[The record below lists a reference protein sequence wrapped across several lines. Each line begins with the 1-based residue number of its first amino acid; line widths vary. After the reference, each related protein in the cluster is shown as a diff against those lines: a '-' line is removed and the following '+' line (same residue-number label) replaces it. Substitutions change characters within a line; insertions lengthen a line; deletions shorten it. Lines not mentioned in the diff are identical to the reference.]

1 MAALVEDKTQA
12 EKMASFGFSAVDI
25 GAAAATVDAADG
37 ATESAEIDLALDS
50 MNIIKDSLCMA
61 CGGSGET
68 RLMLTKIPLF
78 RELILSSFHCD
89 DCGERNTEVQF
100 GGETQEKGCR
110 YELEVSSR
118 ADLDRQVVKSE
129 SARIV
134 VPALE
139 LEIPAATQRG
149 VVTTVEGV
157 LSRAAS
163 ELMALQPQRLAADV
177 DVGLKVQRVI
187 DDLMDYAAGEALPFS
202 LIVEDPAGNSF
213 VQPLREK
220 DDQLTTSHYDRS
232 DADMVALG
240 FREGGA
246 APVAGD
252 VDAGARGAPAA
263 KTVEG
268 VEGMLAGGEVMNF
281 SVPCPHCGAAGEE
294 HMCVTK
300 IPYFKECVIMSFTCE
315 KCGYRNSE
323 VKGGGAVP
331 KLGCAA
337 TLTCVDAGDLSRDIL
352 KSDTAY
358 VAIPE
363 LDLEL
368 AHGSL
373 GSVYTTVEGCLEKII
388 ASLRRGNPFQGGD
401 SADGAKKAHFDAFI
415 DKIIALKDGRTF
427 PFTIVMRDPLANSFV
442 GPRRDAAANH
452 GPLDAVG
459 DGALPED
466 PQLVVADYA
475 RSWDEDEELG
485 LHDIDTGDGGG
496 GLGAIPEE
504 GGDDDLPDVDDVDT
518 VAVPSNLGT
527 DFHVKPTPRRTV
539 DHPNPTFARGC
550 DDGAPAAQ

>member
-1 MAALVEDKTQA
+1 
-12 EKMASFGFSAVDI
+12 
-25 GAAAATVDAADG
+25 
-37 ATESAEIDLALDS
+37 
-50 MNIIKDSLCMA
+50 
-61 CGGSGET
+61 
-68 RLMLTKIPLF
+68 ML
-78 RELILSSFHCD
+78 
-89 DCGERNTEVQF
+89 
-100 GGETQEKGCR
+100 
-110 YELEVSSR
+110 
-118 ADLDRQVVKSE
+118 
-129 SARIV
+129 
-134 VPALE
+134 
-139 LEIPAATQRG
+139 
-149 VVTTVEGV
+149 
-157 LSRAAS
+157 
-163 ELMALQPQRLAADV
+163 
-177 DVGLKVQRVI
+177 
-187 DDLMDYAAGEALPFS
+187 
-202 LIVEDPAGNSF
+202 
-213 VQPLREK
+213 
-220 DDQLTTSHYDRS
+220 
-232 DADMVALG
+232 LG
-240 FREGGA
+240 PGGA
-246 APVAGD
+246 AKISDFGLARVVGTAGFTRASSARGGTAGYMAREFVVLRWDAARRAKRRLRRTDFQRGD
-252 VDAGARGAPAA
+252 VFALGCCLYHVLSGGRHPFGDYPCEYEMRIMQGAEP
-263 KTVEG
+263 E
-268 VEGMLAGGEVMNF
+268 L
-281 SVPCPHCGAAGEE
+281 
-294 HMCVTK
+294 
-300 IPYFKECVIMSFTCE
+300 
-315 KCGYRNSE
+315 
-323 VKGGGAVP
+323 GAVP

-373 GSVYTTVEGCLEKII
+373 GSVYTTVEGCLEKIV

>member
-78 RELILSSFHCD
+78 REIILSSFHCD

-139 LEIPAATQRG
+139 LEIPAATLRG

-157 LSRAAS
+157 LSRGA

-220 DDQLTTSHYDRS
+220 DEQLKTSHYDRS

-252 VDAGARGAPAA
+252 
-263 KTVEG
+263 
-268 VEGMLAGGEVMNF
+268 
-281 SVPCPHCGAAGEE
+281 GEE

-373 GSVYTTVEGCLEKII
+373 GSVYTTVEGCLEKIV

-415 DKIIALKDGRTF
+415 DKIIALKDGKPSPSPSPCATA
-427 PFTIVMRDPLANSFV
+427 ANSFV
-442 GPRRDAAANH
+442 GQRRDAANH

-459 DGALPED
+459 DGRRRRP
-466 PQLVVADYA
+466 
-475 RSWDEDEELG
+475 
-485 LHDIDTGDGGG
+485 
-496 GLGAIPEE
+496 
-504 GGDDDLPDVDDVDT
+504 PDVDDVDT

-527 DFHVKPTPRRTV
+527 DFHVKPKPRRTV

>member
-1 MAALVEDKTQA
+1 
-12 EKMASFGFSAVDI
+12 
-25 GAAAATVDAADG
+25 
-37 ATESAEIDLALDS
+37 
-50 MNIIKDSLCMA
+50 
-61 CGGSGET
+61 
-68 RLMLTKIPLF
+68 
-78 RELILSSFHCD
+78 
-89 DCGERNTEVQF
+89 
-100 GGETQEKGCR
+100 
-110 YELEVSSR
+110 
-118 ADLDRQVVKSE
+118 
-129 SARIV
+129 
-134 VPALE
+134 
-139 LEIPAATQRG
+139 
-149 VVTTVEGV
+149 
-157 LSRAAS
+157 
-163 ELMALQPQRLAADV
+163 
-177 DVGLKVQRVI
+177 
-187 DDLMDYAAGEALPFS
+187 
-202 LIVEDPAGNSF
+202 
-213 VQPLREK
+213 
-220 DDQLTTSHYDRS
+220 
-232 DADMVALG
+232 
-240 FREGGA
+240 
-246 APVAGD
+246 
-252 VDAGARGAPAA
+252 
-263 KTVEG
+263 
-268 VEGMLAGGEVMNF
+268 MLAGGEVMNF
-281 SVPCPHCGAAGEE
+281 SVPCPHCGAEGEE

-331 KLGCAA
+331 NLGCAA

-373 GSVYTTVEGCLEKII
+373 GSVYTTVEGCLEKIV

-415 DKIIALKDGRTF
+415 DKIIALKDGKTF

-485 LHDIDTGDGGG
+485 LHDIDTGDGGN
-496 GLGAIPEE
+496 LGAIPEE
-504 GGDDDLPDVDDVDT
+504 GGDDDAPDVDDVDT

-527 DFHVKPTPRRTV
+527 DFHVKPKPRRTV

-550 DDGAPAAQ
+550 DDGPRRPNASPWNSKKGSSASFGCWRRSRRKQAQPASPRRGEGWSGVWLIAIVSSATAVSAKTHARWSHLTSPVARKAASA

>member
-1 MAALVEDKTQA
+1 MAALGEDKTQA
-12 EKMASFGFSAVDI
+12 EKMASFGFTAVDI
-25 GAAAATVDAADG
+25 GAAAATPLHGLRRLRRDAAHAD
-37 ATESAEIDLALDS
+37 ED
-50 MNIIKDSLCMA
+50 
-61 CGGSGET
+61 
-68 RLMLTKIPLF
+68 PLF

-139 LEIPAATQRG
+139 LEIPAATLRG

-220 DDQLTTSHYDRS
+220 DEQLKTSHYDRS

-252 VDAGARGAPAA
+252 VDAGARGAPAP
-263 KTVEG
+263 KTIDG

-281 SVPCPHCGAAGEE
+281 SVPCPHCGAEGEE
-294 HMCVTK
+294 H
-300 IPYFKECVIMSFTCE
+300 I
-315 KCGYRNSE
+315 
-323 VKGGGAVP
+323 
-331 KLGCAA
+331 
-337 TLTCVDAGDLSRDIL
+337 RDIL

-373 GSVYTTVEGCLEKII
+373 GSVS
-388 ASLRRGNPFQGGD
+388 SL
-401 SADGAKKAHFDAFI
+401 
-415 DKIIALKDGRTF
+415 
-427 PFTIVMRDPLANSFV
+427 
-442 GPRRDAAANH
+442 
-452 GPLDAVG
+452 
-459 DGALPED
+459 
-466 PQLVVADYA
+466 
-475 RSWDEDEELG
+475 
-485 LHDIDTGDGGG
+485 
-496 GLGAIPEE
+496 
-504 GGDDDLPDVDDVDT
+504 
-518 VAVPSNLGT
+518 
-527 DFHVKPTPRRTV
+527 
-539 DHPNPTFARGC
+539 
-550 DDGAPAAQ
+550 

>member
-1 MAALVEDKTQA
+1 
-12 EKMASFGFSAVDI
+12 
-25 GAAAATVDAADG
+25 
-37 ATESAEIDLALDS
+37 
-50 MNIIKDSLCMA
+50 
-61 CGGSGET
+61 
-68 RLMLTKIPLF
+68 
-78 RELILSSFHCD
+78 
-89 DCGERNTEVQF
+89 
-100 GGETQEKGCR
+100 
-110 YELEVSSR
+110 
-118 ADLDRQVVKSE
+118 
-129 SARIV
+129 
-134 VPALE
+134 
-139 LEIPAATQRG
+139 
-149 VVTTVEGV
+149 
-157 LSRAAS
+157 
-163 ELMALQPQRLAADV
+163 
-177 DVGLKVQRVI
+177 
-187 DDLMDYAAGEALPFS
+187 
-202 LIVEDPAGNSF
+202 
-213 VQPLREK
+213 
-220 DDQLTTSHYDRS
+220 
-232 DADMVALG
+232 
-240 FREGGA
+240 
-246 APVAGD
+246 
-252 VDAGARGAPAA
+252 
-263 KTVEG
+263 
-268 VEGMLAGGEVMNF
+268 
-281 SVPCPHCGAAGEE
+281 
-294 HMCVTK
+294 
-300 IPYFKECVIMSFTCE
+300 MSFTCE

-337 TLTCVDAGDLSRDIL
+337 TLSCVDAGDLSPDIL

-373 GSVYTTVEGCLEKII
+373 GSVYTTVEGCLEKIV

-504 GGDDDLPDVDDVDT
+504 GGDDDLPDVDDVET